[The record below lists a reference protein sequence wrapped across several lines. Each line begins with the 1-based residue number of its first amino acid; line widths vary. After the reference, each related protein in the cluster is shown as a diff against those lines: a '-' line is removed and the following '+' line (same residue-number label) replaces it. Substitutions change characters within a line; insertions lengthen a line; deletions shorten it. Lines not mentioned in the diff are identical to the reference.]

1 MLISIK
7 IPIQA
12 HRGTGVGFYEKK
24 RIKLWQGAETIEQ

>member
-12 HRGTGVGFYEKK
+12 HLGTGVGFYEKK
-24 RIKLWQGAETIEQ
+24 KDKTVARSRDN